1 MSIKNESIDQVS
13 GMKQEELRQPP
24 RPGAKLKSERVQEE
38 LQTMPGWKP
47 LSQYRALT
55 RTRNFRQPQAAAR
68 FAAFA
73 FELAAMESQA
83 LTLGITGGRVT
94 LTVERR
100 SRNGITMPL
109 IDFAR
114 QLG

>member
-1 MSIKNESIDQVS
+1 
-13 GMKQEELRQPP
+13 
-24 RPGAKLKSERVQEE
+24 
-38 LQTMPGWKP
+38 MPGWRAM
-47 LSQYRALT
+47 SQYQALT
-55 RTRNFRQPQAAAR
+55 RTRQFRQPQAAAR

-83 LTLGITGGRVT
+83 LTLGIAGGRVS

-100 SRNGITMPL
+100 NRNGIDMPL
-109 IDFAR
+109 IEFAR

>member
-1 MSIKNESIDQVS
+1 MSKKGESIDQVC
-13 GMKQEELRQPP
+13 GMEPEMLRQPP
-24 RPGAKLKSERVQEE
+24 RPGGNLKSERVQQE
-38 LQTMPGWKP
+38 LRAMPGWEARSEFK
-47 LSQYRALT
+47 ALG
-55 RTRNFRQPQAAAR
+55 RSRQFRQARAAAR

-73 FELAAMESQA
+73 FELAAMEGQA
-83 LTLGITGGRVT
+83 LTLGINGGRVD

-100 SRNGITMPL
+100 SRDGINMPL

>member
-1 MSIKNESIDQVS
+1 MNTKNEPIDQVS
-13 GMKQEELRQPP
+13 GMERTELRQPP

-38 LQTMPGWKP
+38 LQSMPGWKP
-47 LSQYRALT
+47 LSEYQALS
-55 RTRNFRQPQAAAR
+55 RTRDFRQPQAAAR

-73 FELAAMESQA
+73 FELAAMERQA

-100 SRNGITMPL
+100 GRNGINMPL

>member
-1 MSIKNESIDQVS
+1 MSTQNEQIGQVS
-13 GMKQEELRQPP
+13 GTEQGKLRQPP
-24 RPGAKLKSERVQEE
+24 RPGGKLKSERVQEE
-38 LQTMPGWKP
+38 LKTMPGWKP
-47 LSQYRALT
+47 LSQYKALS
-55 RTRNFRQPQAAAR
+55 RTRHFRQPQAAAR

-83 LTLGITGGRVT
+83 LTLGITGSRVT

-100 SRNGITMPL
+100 NRNGINMPL
-109 IDFAR
+109 IEFAR

>member
-1 MSIKNESIDQVS
+1 MSTQNEPIDQVS
-13 GMKQEELRQPP
+13 GMEPGGLRQPP
-24 RPGAKLKSERVQEE
+24 RPGGKLKSERVQEE
-38 LQTMPGWKP
+38 LRMMPGWEP
-47 LSQYRALT
+47 LSEYRALS
-55 RTRNFRQPQAAAR
+55 RTRQFRQPRAAAR

-73 FELAAMESQA
+73 FELAAMEGQA

-100 SRNGITMPL
+100 NRDGINMPL

>member
-1 MSIKNESIDQVS
+1 MSTKSEQINQVS
-13 GMKQEELRQPP
+13 GTEQGKLRQPP
-24 RPGAKLKSERVQEE
+24 RPGGKLKSERVQNE
-38 LQTMPGWKP
+38 LKTMPGWKA
-47 LSQYRALT
+47 LSEYRALS
-55 RTRNFRQPQAAAR
+55 RTRHFRQPQAAAR

-83 LTLGITGGRVT
+83 LTLGIIGCRVT

-100 SRNGITMPL
+100 NRNGINMPL
-109 IDFAR
+109 IEFAR